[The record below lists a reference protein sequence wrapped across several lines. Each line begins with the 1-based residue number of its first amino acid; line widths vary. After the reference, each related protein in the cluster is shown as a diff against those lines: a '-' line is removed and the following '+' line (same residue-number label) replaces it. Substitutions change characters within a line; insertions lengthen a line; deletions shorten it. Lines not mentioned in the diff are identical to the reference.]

1 MDDRSI
7 LISGIGIAGPS
18 LAWWLLKHGFDVT
31 LVEKAPAARS
41 GGYVIDF
48 WGVGYDVAE
57 RMGLEPDLKR
67 EGYNVS
73 ELRMVDDKGRRVG
86 GFDASVFARLTG
98 GRYSSLQRSDLAR
111 LILQRIEGRCE
122 TIFGDSIS
130 HLDADAEGVTVSFD
144 KGPQRRFGLVIGAD
158 GLHSVVRRLAFGPQ
172 AQFEHPLGYAVAAFE
187 IAGYRPRDEGVY
199 VSYMVPGRQIAR
211 FAMRDDTTLILA
223 VFADPARK
231 WPEAHELPAQ
241 KTLIASAFGGEGW
254 ECDAIIAAL
263 DRCNDI
269 YFDRVSQI
277 RMPKWSSGRVCLVGD
292 AAFCPSLMAGQ
303 GSALAMAAAYVL
315 AGEIAA
321 AAGKPDVAF
330 GRYEQVLMDFIAG
343 KQKAAE
349 GFAASFAPRTRFGI
363 TMARLFTRAF
373 GLPLVAEMSLGRSLI
388 DRLELPDYPEAG

>member
-1 MDDRSI
+1 MEDRSI
-7 LISGIGIAGPS
+7 LISGIGIAGPT

-31 LVEKAPAARS
+31 LVEKAPAARR

-57 RMGLEPDLKR
+57 RMGLEPDLKL

-73 ELRMVDDKGRRVG
+73 ELRMVDHNGRRVG
-86 GFDASVFARLTG
+86 GFDATVFARLTG
-98 GRYSSLQRSDLAR
+98 GRYVSLQRSDLAR
-111 LILQRIEGRCE
+111 LIFERLEGRCE
-122 TIFGDSIS
+122 TIFGDSIAGLDS
-130 HLDADAEGVTVSFD
+130 DADGVTVSFD
-144 KGPQRRFGLVIGAD
+144 KGPQRRFAMVIGAD

-211 FAMRDDTTLILA
+211 FAMRADTTLILA
-223 VFADPARK
+223 VFADAARQWPA
-231 WPEAHELPAQ
+231 AHDLAAQ
-241 KTLIASAFGGEGW
+241 KALIAAAFAGEGW

-263 DRCNDI
+263 DHCNDI

-277 RMPKWSSGRVCLVGD
+277 RMPAWSAGRVCLMGD
-292 AAFCPSLMAGQ
+292 AAFSPSLMAGQ

-321 AAGKPDVAF
+321 AAGRPEVAF
-330 GRYEQVLMDFIAG
+330 GRYERVLMDFIAG

-349 GFAASFAPRTRFGI
+349 GFAGSFAPRTRFGI
-363 TMARLFTRAF
+363 TLARLLTRAF

-388 DRLELPDYPEAG
+388 DRLQLPDYPAQG

>member
-7 LISGIGIAGPS
+7 LISGIGIAGPT
-18 LAWWLLKHGFDVT
+18 LAWWLLKYGFDVT
-31 LVEKAPAARS
+31 LVEKAPALRA

-57 RMGLEPDLKR
+57 RMGLEPDLGR
-67 EGYNVS
+67 EGYTVS
-73 ELRMVDDKGRRVG
+73 ELRMVDDKGLQVG
-86 GFDASVFARLTG
+86 GFDASLFARLTG
-98 GRYSSLQRSDLAR
+98 GRYVSLQRGDLAR
-111 LILQRIEGRCE
+111 LIFQRIEGRCE
-122 TIFGDSIS
+122 TIFGDSIAR
-130 HLDADAEGVTVSFD
+130 LDPDADGVTVSFD
-144 KGPQRRFGLVIGAD
+144 KGPERRFGLVIGAD
-158 GLHSVVRRLAFGPQ
+158 GLHSRVRRLVFGPEE
-172 AQFEHPLGYAVAAFE
+172 QFEHPLGYAVAAFE
-187 IAGYRPRDEGVY
+187 ITGYRPRDESVY

-223 VFADPARK
+223 VFADPARQ
-231 WPEAHELPAQ
+231 WPEAHDLAAQ
-241 KTLIASAFGGEGW
+241 KALIAAAFGGQGW

-263 DRCNDI
+263 DRCSDI

-292 AAFCPSLMAGQ
+292 AAFSPSLMAGQ

-321 AAGKPDVAF
+321 AAGRPDVAF
-330 GRYEQVLMDFIAG
+330 GRYEQVLKDFITG

-363 TMARLFTRAF
+363 TLARLLTRAF
-373 GLPLVAEMSLGRSLI
+373 GLPFVAEMSLGRSLI
-388 DRLELPDYPEAG
+388 DGLELPDYPGEG